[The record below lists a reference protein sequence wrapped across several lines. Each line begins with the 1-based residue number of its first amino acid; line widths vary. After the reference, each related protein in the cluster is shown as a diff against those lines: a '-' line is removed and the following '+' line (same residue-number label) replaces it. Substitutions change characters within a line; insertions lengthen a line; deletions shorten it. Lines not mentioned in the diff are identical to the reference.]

1 MLTSLRA
8 LALLA
13 MTAIPVVTSAA
24 PAGQSLISPPST
36 ASVSGLY
43 ANGISLNGIKWNGVT
58 LNGVTLNGIKW
69 NGIVLNGIVLN
80 GIVLNG
86 IVLNGIVLNGIVLNG
101 IVLNGVTLNGKFLNG
116 TPFDGALSRRGFVSF
131 FERDENASAN
141 ADWSSLALTDVR
153 VRLPLAR

>member
-1 MLTSLRA
+1 MLTSLRT

-36 ASVSGLY
+36 TSVSGLY

-86 IVLNGIVLNGIVLNG
+86 IVLNG
-101 IVLNGVTLNGKFLNG
+101 VTLNGKYLNG
-116 TPFDGALSRRGFVSF
+116 TSFEGTLPRRDFVSA
-131 FERDENASAN
+131 FESDKNDSSD
-141 ADWSSLALTDVR
+141 ADWSSLAVADVQ